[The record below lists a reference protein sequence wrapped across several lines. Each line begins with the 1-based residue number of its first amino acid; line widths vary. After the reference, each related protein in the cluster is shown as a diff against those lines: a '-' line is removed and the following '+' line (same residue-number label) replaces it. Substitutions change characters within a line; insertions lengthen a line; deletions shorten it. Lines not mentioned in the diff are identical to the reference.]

1 MSPLETDRFLASM
14 RASFRSYIDEFRGP
28 YRGPGGP
35 HMRISPD
42 PEPWQL
48 AHPWRELGVA
58 YEAAKLADAFELAVE
73 GTGVSYMKRFAD
85 DPEFPCGTRPPGWP
99 RPKKDDERFL
109 EPEVLGAALDFV
121 AEGVGNEEVA
131 GAARELGRG
140 MIG

>member
-1 MSPLETDRFLASM
+1 MSSGVLTAVL
-14 RASFRSYIDEFRGP
+14 
-28 YRGPGGP
+28 GGP
-35 HMRISPD
+35 TCEMRLIPSRGGSHIPG
-42 PEPWQL
+42 
-48 AHPWRELGVA
+48 ANSGRI
-58 YEAAKLADAFELAVE
+58 EAAKLADAFELAVE

-85 DPEFPCGTRPPGWP
+85 DPEFLCGTRPPGWP